1 MIGSIIAVLLVLYV
15 AYAADYLKKENTV
28 EIAVSTIVAAI
39 LGWWSIII
47 LLGVYA
53 WYKYKTMQ

>member
-1 MIGSIIAVLLVLYV
+1 MIGSIVAVLLVLYV
-15 AYAADYLKKENTV
+15 AYVTDYLKQENTV

-47 LLGVYA
+47 LLGLYA
-53 WYKYKTMQ
+53 WHKYKTT